1 MSRSCFSWTSVP
13 GKAGAKLQARPGSG
27 TAGSLEMATALLS
40 SVFLLLTGLC
50 WALDE
55 VKYLRQFG
63 YLPSG
68 GAESQLTNDA
78 VARALRRFQRMFGLP
93 QTGKLDAATTKL
105 MSKPRCGVKDIQQP
119 SRLKRS
125 LPHPRW
131 KSNKF
136 TFLVTAW
143 SRRLDPGNVDATITR
158 ALAEWQKHANL
169 EFRRAQDPIL
179 NMKFGVG
186 YHQCEYPFTSSVLAH
201 AFRPR
206 TTSFEPK
213 DDPSNLI
220 GDIHFNDDV
229 PWSSPLLLATAIHEI
244 GHSLGLPHVLNDVN
258 SIMYPIL
265 VEGQQFT
272 PHDIKTIQEMYGPPV
287 GRGSKPSN
295 PTQSTNRESNERR
308 SRESEETREEE
319 EKPDEA
325 PRPCSS
331 GADAITTYR
340 GEFIVFK
347 NKWLW
352 RVVKDGHLLYGPN
365 LISDIFPGIPEK
377 IDAAVEIH
385 GQIWIFAGNQYWIF
399 SERRLLHG
407 PRPLSHLGIP
417 ENVPRIRLAYRWHYF
432 DPPATYLWAEDEYWK
447 LDVRTRKVEDSYAR
461 RISLNWK
468 HVPAGATAAFS
479 RDKEL
484 YFIRGDLVYR
494 MNTTDY
500 RLPVSEGYPVSISKF
515 WPFCEDE
522 NQSVR
527 YASPQ
532 TSFTKALPYPLI
544 TTVIFITV
552 FLSSL

>member
-1 MSRSCFSWTSVP
+1 MDFTLRQKRAAAQPLPKSTTRCGTDVDHQTPPPSP
-13 GKAGAKLQARPGSG
+13 ALNPLGRKAGL
-27 TAGSLEMATALLS
+27 
-40 SVFLLLTGLC
+40 
-50 WALDE
+50 
-55 VKYLRQFG
+55 
-63 YLPSG
+63 
-68 GAESQLTNDA
+68 
-78 VARALRRFQRMFGLP
+78 
-93 QTGKLDAATTKL
+93 
-105 MSKPRCGVKDIQQP
+105 
-119 SRLKRS
+119 
-125 LPHPRW
+125 
-131 KSNKF
+131 
-136 TFLVTAW
+136 LVTAW

-385 GQIWIFAGNQYWIF
+385 GQIWIFAGSYF
-399 SERRLLHG
+399 S
-407 PRPLSHLGIP
+407 
-417 ENVPRIRLAYRWHYF
+417 
-432 DPPATYLWAEDEYWK
+432 PPATYLWAEDEYWK

-544 TTVIFITV
+544 TT
-552 FLSSL
+552 L